1 MSKKF
6 DLLEKFNQKGIV
18 ISGERV
24 RPQLLNLIA
33 LTNNWL
39 LAPRTIPAFIDRF
52 IRAQIHKTSRI
63 KQGKA
68 FQLRT

>member
-6 DLLEKFNQKGIV
+6 YLLEKFNQKGIV

-39 LAPRTIPAFIDRF
+39 LAP
-52 IRAQIHKTSRI
+52 
-63 KQGKA
+63 
-68 FQLRT
+68 